1 MKKELV
7 EKFTKVFDQSTGLR
21 CMDGPDMV
29 ISLKDDAEPYYV
41 NGAHPIAFNNCPK
54 VKRLLEELQENGI
67 IKPVTEPS
75 EWVAPLVVAR
85 KPENSLRIC
94 VDRTKLNRHVLRPT
108 YPTRTPRDAVAEID
122 CDAQF
127 FSTFDAVNGYFQI
140 LLYPDSQH
148 LTIFMTP
155 WGR

>member
-7 EKFTKVFDQSTGLR
+7 EKFTKVFDQSTCLR

-54 VKRLLEELQENGI
+54 VKRLLEELQEKGI

-94 VDRTKLNRHVLRPT
+94 VDHTKLN
-108 YPTRTPRDAVAEID
+108 
-122 CDAQF
+122 
-127 FSTFDAVNGYFQI
+127 
-140 LLYPDSQH
+140 
-148 LTIFMTP
+148 
-155 WGR
+155 